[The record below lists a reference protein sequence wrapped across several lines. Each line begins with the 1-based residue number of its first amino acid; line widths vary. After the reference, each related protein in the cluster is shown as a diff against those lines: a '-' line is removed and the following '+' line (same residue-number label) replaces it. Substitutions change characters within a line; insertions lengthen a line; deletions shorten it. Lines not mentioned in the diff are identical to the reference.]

1 METKVSDFL
10 SRAKENLDRINRMN
24 DAIKKAGGLFYQYR
38 PCRID
43 KNTIYDIE
51 NISHGVV
58 YARSPLYMNDP
69 FDSELGFS
77 SEKLMDELVEVC
89 IENID
94 ASVSAKKLMGFILKN
109 KLLNSFTDLIKGLNL
124 LKKELNISLPTDLNK
139 EQLNRVRHRLEA
151 SIKKLPKDLQKIFNK
166 KNIENV
172 FALIIGINS
181 LEINEEEIDKIVNA
195 QGALDK
201 IVEQINEIRENVY
214 AKTYRKFLSTINIS
228 CFSASGWNN
237 ALMWAHYANSY
248 GGICIE
254 YDISNIKDFIGF
266 IYPVDYLH
274 PRPLLS
280 IKDLGITKDNLK
292 GSTEVTDEIIWRVIN
307 YLLVKD
313 KVWNYEE
320 EWRII
325 DVQQSGKP
333 SFIKLPYIKSIT
345 MGPKVEPLVKHWVI
359 NLCREKNIEC
369 YNLKLSYDSFGIDRE
384 RIDLENFEFNFDDE
398 GSFVV
403 HLSEKFSKT
412 GDELGKLQKAIKEKV
427 EEGEF
432 DYDAFV
438 ELLTQV
444 EDGIMF
450 GYYLKN
456 SINNMRKYDEG
467 LLEPIGE
474 QVVKALQSIDNFVDD
489 KETLSDMQVSIVGIL
504 HKGLINYK
512 QFKLISSK
520 LDSICSLIE
529 YYQEKTVE

>member
-1 METKVSDFL
+1 M
-10 SRAKENLDRINRMN
+10 
-24 DAIKKAGGLFYQYR
+24 
-38 PCRID
+38 
-43 KNTIYDIE
+43 
-51 NISHGVV
+51 
-58 YARSPLYMNDP
+58 
-69 FDSELGFS
+69 
-77 SEKLMDELVEVC
+77 
-89 IENID
+89 
-94 ASVSAKKLMGFILKN
+94 
-109 KLLNSFTDLIKGLNL
+109 
-124 LKKELNISLPTDLNK
+124 
-139 EQLNRVRHRLEA
+139 
-151 SIKKLPKDLQKIFNK
+151 
-166 KNIENV
+166 
-172 FALIIGINS
+172 
-181 LEINEEEIDKIVNA
+181 
-195 QGALDK
+195 
-201 IVEQINEIRENVY
+201 
-214 AKTYRKFLSTINIS
+214 
-228 CFSASGWNN
+228 
-237 ALMWAHYANSY
+237 
-248 GGICIE
+248 
-254 YDISNIKDFIGF
+254 
-266 IYPVDYLH
+266 
-274 PRPLLS
+274 S

-292 GSTEVTDEIIWRVIN
+292 GSTEVSDEIIWRVIN

-333 SFIKLPYIKSIT
+333 SFIELPYIKSIT

-403 HLSEKFSKT
+403 HLGEKFSKT
-412 GDELGKLQKAIKEKV
+412 GDEFGKLQKAIREKV

-450 GYYLKN
+450 GYYFKN

-467 LLEPIGE
+467 LLEPIEE
-474 QVVKALQSIDNFVDD
+474 QVVKVLQSIDNFVDD

-512 QFKLISSK
+512 QFKFINSK

-529 YYQEKTVE
+529 YYQEKAVEK